1 MTTHVRGSATAYRLY
16 DVGYGIE
23 LDRAGAL
30 VGEAT
35 RGRSRP
41 ARSEAQTFQIRPPL
55 SVSLGERVITI
66 GGESWSAV
74 LSAHLFDFGVCSMRL
89 TVPSARTDSW
99 DAFARFGTDF
109 DMAPGVAPLL
119 DGELTALLARIAPA
133 VERAD
138 IQAVVE
144 DYVVYR
150 VESLTDDRGA
160 LVAHSSLADED
171 LVPLLLRETRPLSLL
186 ARRELLANRF
196 SFYANDLAVLTWDNA
211 LVIEPRPEDEDI
223 EFVLEFA
230 NAQLLEL
237 RVYDAQLDAQL
248 PALYDRI
255 AARRQ
260 RLRYF
265 TRAYR
270 PLMADLQTRVAEVTE
285 IVERAENAFKV
296 TDDVYL
302 ARVYAAALD
311 IFRER
316 AWRSGIDRKLQIFRD
331 TYTML
336 NAEAQVSRAE
346 LMEII
351 VVLLIAAEL
360 IFGFLR

>member
-1 MTTHVRGSATAYRLY
+1 MTHVRGSATAYRVY
-16 DVGYGIE
+16 DIGYGIE

-41 ARSEAQTFQIRPPL
+41 ARTEAQTFQIRPPL

-66 GGESWSAV
+66 GGEAWAAV
-74 LSAHLFDFGVCSMRL
+74 LSAHLYDFGVCSMRL
-89 TVPSARTDSW
+89 TVPAARTDSW
-99 DAFARFGTDF
+99 EEFTRFGTEF
-109 DMAPGVAPLL
+109 DAAPGVAAML
-119 DGELTALLARIAPA
+119 DADLEALLARIREA
-133 VERAD
+133 VEKPD
-138 IQAVVE
+138 IKAVVE

-150 VESLTDDRGA
+150 VESLTDADGLPA
-160 LVAHSSLADED
+160 AHASLGDED
-171 LVPLLLRETRPLSLL
+171 LVPLLLRETRPLSPV
-186 ARRELLANRF
+186 ARRELLSNRF

-237 RVYDAQLDAQL
+237 RVYDAQLDAEL

-255 AARRQ
+255 AERR
-260 RLRYF
+260 RHLSFLSRG
-265 TRAYR
+265 YR

-336 NAEAQVSRAE
+336 NAEAQVARAE

-360 IFGFLR
+360 IFGFMR

>member
-1 MTTHVRGSATAYRLY
+1 MTTRVRGSATAYRLY
-16 DVGYGIE
+16 DIGYGIE

-41 ARSEAQTFQIRPPL
+41 ARTEAQAFQIRPPL

-66 GGESWSAV
+66 GGEAWSAV

-89 TVPSARTDSW
+89 TVPAAHTDSW
-99 DAFARFGTDF
+99 DEFTQFGTDF
-109 DMAPGVAPLL
+109 DIAPGVAPLL
-119 DGELTALLARIAPA
+119 DAELTALLARITPA
-133 VERAD
+133 VDRPGVAP
-138 IQAVVE
+138 VVE

-150 VESLTDDRGA
+150 VEALTDGVGSP
-160 LVAHSSLADED
+160 VAHSSLSDED
-171 LVPLLLRETRPLSLL
+171 LVPLLLRETRPLAAA

-237 RVYDAQLDAQL
+237 RVYDAQLDAEL

-255 AARRQ
+255 AERRQ
-260 RLRYF
+260 RWSYL

-302 ARVYAAALD
+302 ARVYGAALD

-336 NAEAQVSRAE
+336 NAEAQAARAE
-346 LMEII
+346 LMEVI

-360 IFGFLR
+360 IIGFLH